1 MEIVTLLSKY
11 SVDCVATAIVC
22 CVLLFAVRKKLKLP
36 DKANR
41 LLPFGFAF
49 AIYAISA
56 LFNLI
61 GMDFVISKSMTAGGL
76 ATVIYAFCGGY
87 SLSKEEELKKL
98 MSALLKTVVKD
109 EHIAKIT
116 DEIMQGLNN
125 SDEESLITV
134 KISDLIRANVNADVS
149 EEKIRAVTTVFIQ
162 TYRDFSSGKKPQT
175 LKQE

>member
-1 MEIVTLLSKY
+1 MELITLLSKY
-11 SVDCVATAIVC
+11 SVDCIATAVVS
-22 CVLLFAVRKKLKLP
+22 CVLLFAVKKKLKLP

-87 SLSKEEELKKL
+87 SLTKEEELKKL

-109 EHIAKIT
+109 ESIAKIT
-116 DEIMQGLNN
+116 DEIMQDL
-125 SDEESLITV
+125 STADEDSLITI
-134 KISDLIRANVNADVS
+134 KISDLIRANVDGEIT
-149 EEKIRAVTTVFIQ
+149 EEKIRAVATVFVQ
-162 TYRDFSSGKKPQT
+162 TYRDFSSGEKNSIS
-175 LKQE
+175 

>member
-1 MEIVTLLSKY
+1 MEIITLLSKY
-11 SVDCVATAIVC
+11 SVDCIATAIVS
-22 CVLLFAVRKKLKLP
+22 CVLLFAVKKKLKLP

-87 SLSKEEELKKL
+87 SLTKEEELKKL

-109 EHIAKIT
+109 ESIAKIT
-116 DEIMQGLNN
+116 DEIMQDL
-125 SDEESLITV
+125 STADEDSLITI
-134 KISDLIRANVNADVS
+134 KISDLIRANVDGEIT
-149 EEKIRAVTTVFIQ
+149 EEKIRAVATVFVQ
-162 TYRDFSSGKKPQT
+162 TSRDFSSGEKNSIS
-175 LKQE
+175 

>member
-1 MEIVTLLSKY
+1 MEIITLLSKY
-11 SVDCVATAIVC
+11 SVDCIATAIVS
-22 CVLLFAVRKKLKLP
+22 CVLLFAVKKKLKLP

-87 SLSKEEELKKL
+87 SLTKEEELKKL

-109 EHIAKIT
+109 ESIAKIT
-116 DEIMQGLNN
+116 DEIMQGLNDN
-125 SDEESLITV
+125 EEESLITV
-134 KISDLIRANVNADVS
+134 KISDLIRANVNGEVT
-149 EEKIRAVTTVFIQ
+149 EEKIRAVATVFIQ
-162 TYRDFSSGKKPQT
+162 TYRDFSSEKK
-175 LKQE
+175 

>member
-11 SVDCVATAIVC
+11 SVDCIATAIVS
-22 CVLLFAVRKKLKLP
+22 CVLLFAVKKKLKLP

-87 SLSKEEELKKL
+87 SLTKEEELKKL

-109 EHIAKIT
+109 ESIAKIT
-116 DEIMQGLNN
+116 DEIMQDL
-125 SDEESLITV
+125 STADEDSLITI
-134 KISDLIRANVNADVS
+134 KISDLIRANVDGEIT
-149 EEKIRAVTTVFIQ
+149 EEKIRAVATVFVQ
-162 TYRDFSSGKKPQT
+162 TYRDFSSGEKT
-175 LKQE
+175 SIS

>member
-1 MEIVTLLSKY
+1 MELITLLSKY
-11 SVDCVATAIVC
+11 SVDCIATAIVS
-22 CVLLFAVRKKLKLP
+22 CVLLFAVKKKLKLP

-87 SLSKEEELKKL
+87 SLTKEEELKKL

-109 EHIAKIT
+109 ESIAKIT
-116 DEIMQGLNN
+116 DEIMQDL
-125 SDEESLITV
+125 STTDEDSLITI
-134 KISDLIRANVNADVS
+134 KISDLIRANVDGEIT
-149 EEKIRAVTTVFIQ
+149 EEKIRAVATVFVQ
-162 TYRDFSSGKKPQT
+162 TYRDFSLGEKNSIS
-175 LKQE
+175 